1 MSIPG
6 SPETPQKRG
15 CFFYGCL
22 SLAVLCLLAVVLG
35 YAGYRYAVNKI
46 DSVRN
51 DFTDTAPATI
61 ETVEVPEAQLRSIQE
76 RVARFADALES
87 SQSSELILTADDIN
101 ALISSDPNFKQ
112 ARQRLFVR
120 IDGDKVRGQV
130 SWPLQDIG
138 PLKLRGRYLNGEATL
153 NLAFT
158 NGVLFVG
165 VADVVVKEKSLPSQV
180 LGPLQQQ
187 NFAKDAMQDPK
198 TAANLA
204 KFERIEV
211 RDGKIIL
218 RSRPGGR
225 P

>member
-1 MSIPG
+1 MPTS
-6 SPETPQKRG
+6 TFPQPPKKRG
-15 CFFYGCL
+15 CLFYGCL
-22 SLAVLCLLAVVLG
+22 GLAVLSLLAVVLV
-35 YAGYRYAVNKI
+35 YLGYRFAVNKF
-46 DSVRN
+46 DSVTK
-51 DFTDTAPATI
+51 DFTDTAPAAI
-61 ETVEVPEAQLRSIQE
+61 ETVEVREAQLRSIQE
-76 RVARFADALES
+76 RVLRFTEALES
-87 SQSSELILTADDIN
+87 SRSSELILTADDIN
-101 ALISSDPNFKQ
+101 ALISSDPNFKD

-120 IDGDKVRGQV
+120 IDGDKVRSQV

-165 VADVVVKEKSLPSQV
+165 IADVTVKEKSLPSQF
-180 LGPLQQQ
+180 LAPLKQQ
-187 NFAKDAMQDPK
+187 NFAKDAMNDPK
-198 TAANLA
+198 TAENLA